1 MTKRLPPL
9 LALEAFDAAARSL
22 SFKAAAAE
30 LNLTPSAISHRVK
43 QLEQYLGLPL
53 FRRLNREIRLTEAGE
68 DYYNTVRRAFD
79 QVAQVSLRVGR
90 AQQSEELRLSSVPH
104 FAASWIIP
112 NLEELL
118 NQRPGLR
125 VYVESS
131 IRNADFARDAVDAAV
146 RYGAGIWPGL
156 NVTKLTE
163 LSVAPVCTPALLK
176 RLRKPADL
184 RDVTL
189 IHFSQFPQSWSD
201 WLRAAGLPHFE
212 PKHEV
217 YFDSVSQAIDAAESG
232 LGIALGIAPLIGP
245 RLATGRLVMPFG
257 PLLPLQYAYWLA
269 CRKSDAGKP
278 AIQALRD
285 WLLQLM
291 RRAETSMTPY
301 RPKLLA
307 KEAAAQAAG
316 AGVAMPKT
324 AADKKPGRR
333 KGR

>member
-9 LALEAFDAAARSL
+9 LALEAFDAAARAL
-22 SFKAAAAE
+22 SFKAAAVE

-43 QLEQYLGLPL
+43 QLEQYLGLSL

-68 DYYNTVRRAFD
+68 DYYSTVRRAFD

-118 NQRPGLR
+118 NRRPGLR

-146 RYGAGIWPGL
+146 RYGAGNWPGL
-156 NVTKLTE
+156 NVTKLTD
-163 LSVAPVCTPALLK
+163 LSVAPVCTPDLLK
-176 RLRKPADL
+176 RLRKPSDL

-189 IHFSQFPQSWSD
+189 IHFSQFPQSWSE
-201 WLRAAGLPHFE
+201 WLQAAGMPPFE

-217 YFDSVSQAIDAAESG
+217 YFDSVSQAIDAAENG

-257 PLLPLQYAYWLA
+257 PLLPLQHAYWLA
-269 CRKSDAGKP
+269 CRKNDGAKP
-278 AIQALRD
+278 AIKALRD
-285 WLLQLM
+285 WLLELMQRADASMQPQLP
-291 RRAETSMTPY
+291 RQ
-301 RPKLLA
+301 LV
-307 KEAAAQAAG
+307 KEAAAKAFGKSATQKPPAK
-316 AGVAMPKT
+316 KT
-324 AADKKPGRR
+324 ARR

>member
-1 MTKRLPPL
+1 MSKRLPPL

-22 SFKAAAAE
+22 SFKAAALE

-43 QLEQYLGLPL
+43 HLEQHLGVPL

-68 DYYNTVRRAFD
+68 DYYATVRRAFD

-90 AQQSEELRLSSVPH
+90 AIQVEELRLSSVPH

-146 RYGAGIWPGL
+146 RYGNGAWPGL
-156 NVTKLTE
+156 AATKLTD

-184 RDVTL
+184 REVTL
-189 IHFSQFPQSWSD
+189 IHFSQFPQSWGE
-201 WLRAAGLPHFE
+201 WMQAAGLPSFE

-217 YFDSVSQAIDAAESG
+217 YFDSVSQAIDAAENG

-257 PLLPLQYAYWLA
+257 PMMPLQYGYWMT
-269 CRKSDAGKP
+269 CRKAEANRA

-291 RRAETSMTPY
+291 QRAQASMKPH

-307 KEAAAQAAG
+307 SVAAQQ
-316 AGVAMPKT
+316 T
-324 AADKKPGRR
+324 FDKKRTEKAPKRR
-333 KGR
+333 RVR

>member
-43 QLEQYLGLPL
+43 QLEQYLGLAL

-90 AQQSEELRLSSVPH
+90 AVQSEELRLSSVPH

-118 NQRPGLR
+118 NRRPGLR

-146 RYGAGIWPGL
+146 RYGAGNWPGL
-156 NVTKLTE
+156 NVTRLTD

-184 RDVTL
+184 REVTL
-189 IHFSQFPQSWSD
+189 IHFSQFPHSWSE
-201 WLRAAGLPHFE
+201 WLQAAGLPHFE

-257 PLLPLQYAYWLA
+257 PLMPLQHAYWLA
-269 CRKSDAGKP
+269 CRKTDAGKP

-285 WLLQLM
+285 WLLELM
-291 RRAETSMTPY
+291 RRAQVSMQPQL
-301 RPKLLA
+301 PKQLA
-307 KEAAAQAAG
+307 KEAAEKAVG
-316 AGVAMPKT
+316 KT
-324 AADKKPGRR
+324 APPKPAAKKAARRR
-333 KGR
+333 KA

>member
-1 MTKRLPPL
+1 MSKRLPPL

-22 SFKAAAAE
+22 SFKAAALE

-43 QLEQYLGLPL
+43 HLEQYLGVPL

-68 DYYNTVRRAFD
+68 DYYSTVRRAFD

-90 AQQSEELRLSSVPH
+90 ALQVEELRLSSVPH

-118 NQRPGLR
+118 NRRPGLR

-146 RYGAGIWPGL
+146 RYGSGNWPGL
-156 NVTKLTE
+156 TTTRLTS

-176 RLRKPADL
+176 RLRRPADL
-184 RDVTL
+184 REVTL
-189 IHFSQFPQSWSD
+189 IHFSQFPQSWGD
-201 WLRAAGLPHFE
+201 WLQAAGLPSFE

-257 PLLPLQYAYWLA
+257 PLMPLQHGYWLA
-269 CRKSDAGKP
+269 CRRSEAERP
-278 AIQALRD
+278 AIRALRD
-285 WLLQLM
+285 WLLELM
-291 RRAETSMTPY
+291 QRAQASMKAHQPRLLARDAAQKSAGHSRAAKPAKRRRA
-301 RPKLLA
+301 
-307 KEAAAQAAG
+307 G
-316 AGVAMPKT
+316 
-324 AADKKPGRR
+324 
-333 KGR
+333 